1 MRIVAV
7 CGAGVGTS
15 AILKV
20 NAERALDRLGL
31 TADVSASDLAS
42 IAAAAADAQ
51 VIITSTELAAAV
63 RQAIGRSFA
72 EVVEV
77 VNYFDV
83 EEIGA
88 KLANAFND
96 SGIVGR
102 IARATTADEVRS
114 LLGVEASPV
123 EGAGA

>member
-31 TADVSASDLAS
+31 RADVSASDLAGIS
-42 IAAAAADAQ
+42 DAAADAQ

-88 KLANAFND
+88 KL
-96 SGIVGR
+96 
-102 IARATTADEVRS
+102 
-114 LLGVEASPV
+114 EASL
-123 EGAGA
+123 G

>member
-31 TADVSASDLAS
+31 SADVSATDLAS
-42 IAAAAADAQ
+42 LADAAADAQ
-51 VIITSTELAAAV
+51 VILTSTELADAV
-63 RQAIGRSFA
+63 RAAIGRNFA
-72 EVVEV
+72 EVIEV

-83 EEIGA
+83 EEIGE
-88 KLANAFND
+88 KL
-96 SGIVGR
+96 
-102 IARATTADEVRS
+102 
-114 LLGVEASPV
+114 EASL
-123 EGAGA
+123 G